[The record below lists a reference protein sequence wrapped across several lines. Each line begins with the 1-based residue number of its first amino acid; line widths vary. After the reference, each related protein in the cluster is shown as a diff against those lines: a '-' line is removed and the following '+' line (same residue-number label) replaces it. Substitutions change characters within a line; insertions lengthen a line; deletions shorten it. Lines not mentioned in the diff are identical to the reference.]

1 MADEIVPGLAGVA
14 PGRESGIAIV
24 QNAEVIAR
32 LYRRLVIL
40 VGLQLVSALTVQA
53 LAAAPFAGSFLVA
66 VVADLLVFG
75 TLIALPV
82 TAYQLTSQMKEGS
95 RSPILWAVMMLLPC
109 VNILS
114 LLILS
119 SRAQAW
125 CRLYGIKVGFFG
137 PTRESIEDLRR
148 RIVTSHFD

>member
-1 MADEIVPGLAGVA
+1 MADEIGPSLAGVA
-14 PGRESGIAIV
+14 PGQESGVAIV

-40 VGLQLVSALTVQA
+40 VGIQLVSALIVQA
-53 LAAAPFAGSFLVA
+53 LAVAQFAGSVLVA
-66 VVADLLVFG
+66 LVADLLVFG

-82 TAYQLTSQMKEGS
+82 TAYQLTSQMKEGT

-109 VNILS
+109 VNIFS

-119 SRAQAW
+119 NRAQAW
-125 CRLYGIKVGFFG
+125 CRHYGIKVGFFG

-148 RIVTSHFD
+148 RILTSHFE